1 MSSVDICD
9 QYLLG
14 PSEEEYLP
22 GKIIGTISFVGNE
35 KKEHAILKKKDD
47 NYTLICENGHMS
59 FDKTIEQLKLFANV
73 PLFFPDWF
81 MIKMTLNDGESY
93 IYDKENGNTS
103 VYARNFVEALKT
115 VK

>member
-1 MSSVDICD
+1 MLSGDVCD
-9 QYLLG
+9 QYLAY
-14 PSEEEYLP
+14 PSEEEYFP
-22 GKIIGTISFVGNE
+22 GEIIGTISFVGNE

-81 MIKMTLNDGESY
+81 MIKMTLNGESY
-93 IYDKENGNTS
+93 IYDEENGNTS
-103 VYARNFVEALKT
+103 VYTRNFIEALKT